1 MLRALWPF
9 VVGSVALGLDA
20 YVIAGLLP
28 VIASDL
34 GTSEAIVGLGVTAFT
49 GAYAASGPLLS
60 GSAGIHAQRSLFIS
74 ILMFSLAN
82 IATAMSPSALVFI
95 GTRVVAGAAA
105 GVYSPLS
112 SAVAAATV
120 SAEQKGRALS
130 LVLAGLALGTVLGVP
145 VGLVVADIWGWRST
159 IAMISFVGVVALV
172 GIGIFGRSDL
182 PLIPSSTLGQRLLVV
197 ARPENLFTVLVTL
210 FVGIASLGLYTYVSV
225 LLEKSH
231 FSEISGIWMWG
242 LGGALGAFGIGRVLD
257 QWGKPRKLTGLILG
271 SLVFVYSLLLIF
283 LSVPGVV
290 GVCLFAWGMLGWAS
304 LAPQQHTLLSTN
316 EQDGATAVAANASAN
331 YLGAAI
337 GSALGAIVSQS
348 PTGLLVGALTAV
360 AMGAVCHMTASKLSV
375 AK

>member
-145 VGLVVADIWGWRST
+145 VGLVVADIWGWR
-159 IAMISFVGVVALV
+159 
-172 GIGIFGRSDL
+172 
-182 PLIPSSTLGQRLLVV
+182 
-197 ARPENLFTVLVTL
+197 
-210 FVGIASLGLYTYVSV
+210 
-225 LLEKSH
+225 
-231 FSEISGIWMWG
+231 
-242 LGGALGAFGIGRVLD
+242 
-257 QWGKPRKLTGLILG
+257 
-271 SLVFVYSLLLIF
+271 
-283 LSVPGVV
+283 
-290 GVCLFAWGMLGWAS
+290 
-304 LAPQQHTLLSTN
+304 
-316 EQDGATAVAANASAN
+316 
-331 YLGAAI
+331 
-337 GSALGAIVSQS
+337 
-348 PTGLLVGALTAV
+348 
-360 AMGAVCHMTASKLSV
+360 
-375 AK
+375 